1 MALRRRRVILG
12 SEHKRNFSD
21 AASSLMAARALVSA
35 ATPPTARSFGT
46 SRRVASSRV
55 ASSARPRAFG
65 GFGLANTRDG
75 PGGDAEPSPDEAAP
89 LPPHFDLDTSILLA
103 GFAFESYLSPEGG
116 LRDADVNG
124 GSTAYLSDFVRDV
137 FAGIVEV
144 TAIRAEGLP
153 AGDVFPGRSDPYCV
167 IATGGGSSYRTKT
180 RRMTLDP
187 SWDDETARLF
197 VRRDPKAQVLIVRV
211 LDEDLGKPDDLLG
224 VVRVPLAD
232 VVARAASTPLNALK
246 ISIAQTQEMTLDI
259 PEGDGAPGG
268 GTLTLRLRYLP
279 FNPPAAAA
287 VAAGMKRAAKG
298 LKRDAARAT
307 DDERRALAA
316 RLAAKAAGAV
326 AGGIEMVAKEA
337 SRREIENQLWTVRPD
352 GDWSVLATEGKLSVR
367 GRDATPT
374 AFEKT
379 CFVENAITDTQAAVW
394 RCARDKTIVVSF
406 RGTEMHRP
414 RDLITD
420 ANFAPASFS
429 PERVPGGVAEDS
441 AEEGAEEGA
450 EDARVHGGFLSA
462 YDSVRG
468 RVFAAVDDV
477 IAAGSPS
484 DASGSGSGSFDECE
498 RGGLRASSCDP
509 DGWHVFVTGHS
520 LGGALATLF
529 SAELA
534 ESVAAGVRACTV
546 TMYNYGSPRVGNRAF
561 VRRFNRAVPDAVR
574 VINGSD
580 LVPTLPALM
589 GYRHVDHGVRIPSGK
604 GGALCGARDVRTRIE
619 DGSGSDPTRGEPSG
633 AGKILQLADR
643 LGVVGALGVD
653 EETAADAAD
662 ALANLVNSD
671 ALADHFEDKYYVA
684 LREAA
689 ESKRGAS
696 DATRG
701 GGLLK
706 RTRSSGGD

>member
-1 MALRRRRVILG
+1 
-12 SEHKRNFSD
+12 
-21 AASSLMAARALVSA
+21 MAARALVSA

-75 PGGDAEPSPDEAAP
+75 PGGDAEPSPDEDAP

-137 FAGIVEV
+137 FAGVVEV
-144 TAIRAEGLP
+144 TAVRAEGLP

-180 RRMTLDP
+180 RRLTLDP
-187 SWDDETARLF
+187 RWDDETARLF
-197 VRRDPKAQVLIVRV
+197 VRRDPNAQVLTVRV

-268 GTLTLRLRYLP
+268 GKLTLRLRYLP

-287 VAAGMKRAAKG
+287 VAAGMKRAARG
-298 LKRDAARAT
+298 LRRDAARATNT

-316 RLAAKAAGAV
+316 RLAASAAGAV

-367 GRDATPT
+367 GRDAAPT

-379 CFVENAITDTQAAVW
+379 CFVENAVTDTQAAVW

-414 RDLITD
+414 RDLVTD

-429 PERVPGGVAEDS
+429 PERASGGIAES
-441 AEEGAEEGA
+441 EGDEEGA

-477 IAAGSPS
+477 IAAGSPGDS
-484 DASGSGSGSFDECE
+484 RGSGSGSGSGSFDECE
-498 RGGLRASSCDP
+498 RGGLRAASCDP

-529 SAELA
+529 AAELA
-534 ESVAAGVRACTV
+534 ESVAAGARACTV

-589 GYRHVDHGVRIPSGK
+589 GYRHVDHGVRIPTGK
-604 GGALCGARDVRTRIE
+604 GGALCGARDVRTRRE
-619 DGSGSDPTRGEPSG
+619 EEESGSARSGSGSGSDG

-662 ALANLVNSD
+662 ALASLVNAD

-689 ESKRGAS
+689 ESRRGAS
-696 DATRG
+696 GPTQG
-701 GGLLK
+701 GGLLG
-706 RTRSSGGD
+706 RLRSMGEK